1 MTVVEQMFNYNSKGF
16 SDKTKGEQV
25 RLVARRLAVSEIS
38 AWRRIERYNQYK
50 RLVTMGKTEEAKKL
64 DWHEKSD
71 QDENK
76 ISSGRFT

>member
-1 MTVVEQMFNYNSKGF
+1 MSKSCWHRINKEMTVVEQMFNYNSKGF

-71 QDENK
+71 
-76 ISSGRFT
+76 

>member
-71 QDENK
+71 
-76 ISSGRFT
+76 